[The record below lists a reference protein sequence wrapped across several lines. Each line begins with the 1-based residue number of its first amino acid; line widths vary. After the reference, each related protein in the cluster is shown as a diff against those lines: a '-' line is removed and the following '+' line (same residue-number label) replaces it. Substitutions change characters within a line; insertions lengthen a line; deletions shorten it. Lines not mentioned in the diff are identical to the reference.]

1 MSVPSVGVTSNSH
14 EHLENLKIPQRIE
27 RLPIT
32 SYQRLLGFVI
42 VICWFFDCV
51 DLGAMTFLLP
61 TLAKHFHLTP
71 VMMGALVSMSF
82 VGMLLGTA
90 FSGLFSDRYGRKK
103 VLQWSMVLW
112 GIAGI
117 LCSLSWSIPSLFFFR
132 FLLGLGLGSELPV
145 AHAMLP
151 EFLPKQARGRYVA
164 VMEGLLPL
172 AIITAGILT
181 LFVLPHIGWRYV
193 FVAEAIPAAWLF
205 IARRNLPE
213 SPRWLEAVGRKEEAN
228 LVMVQFEKDVQRR
241 YGKPLPPL
249 VDTVLVEKETGKS
262 SFAELWSRDYIRRT
276 IMLWIVWPACLFG
289 YYGLTS
295 WLAVLLVGKGF
306 GIIKSINFVIT
317 ITIGGIPGF
326 LVATYLIEKIGRK
339 PVVITATAMT
349 AVSSYWYGNVSSLP
363 FLYTWGFLLQFFT
376 YAMWSSIYAYTPE
389 LYPTRMR
396 GTGCGLSSSVGRVG
410 AILGPYIIGA
420 VLASSGPGAVFD
432 LAAFMF
438 ALAAL
443 SVLILGPETRGRI
456 LEEIS
461 Q

>member
-1 MSVPSVGVTSNSH
+1 
-14 EHLENLKIPQRIE
+14 
-27 RLPIT
+27 
-32 SYQRLLGFVI
+32 
-42 VICWFFDCV
+42 
-51 DLGAMTFLLP
+51 
-61 TLAKHFHLTP
+61 
-71 VMMGALVSMSF
+71 
-82 VGMLLGTA
+82 
-90 FSGLFSDRYGRKK
+90 
-103 VLQWSMVLW
+103 
-112 GIAGI
+112 
-117 LCSLSWSIPSLFFFR
+117 
-132 FLLGLGLGSELPV
+132 
-145 AHAMLP
+145 
-151 EFLPKQARGRYVA
+151 
-164 VMEGLLPL
+164 
-172 AIITAGILT
+172 
-181 LFVLPHIGWRYV
+181 
-193 FVAEAIPAAWLF
+193 
-205 IARRNLPE
+205 
-213 SPRWLEAVGRKEEAN
+213 
-228 LVMVQFEKDVQRR
+228 VQRR

-295 WLAVLLVGKGF
+295 WLAALLVGKGF
-306 GIIKSINFVIT
+306 GIIKSISFVII
-317 ITIGGIPGF
+317 ITSGGIPGF
-326 LVATYLIEKIGRK
+326 LVAAYLIEKIGRK

-432 LAAFMF
+432 LTAFMF

>member
-1 MSVPSVGVTSNSH
+1 
-14 EHLENLKIPQRIE
+14 
-27 RLPIT
+27 
-32 SYQRLLGFVI
+32 
-42 VICWFFDCV
+42 
-51 DLGAMTFLLP
+51 MTFLLP
-61 TLAKHFHLTP
+61 TLAKHFQLTP

-181 LFVLPHIGWRYV
+181 LFLLPHIGWRYV

-205 IARRNLPE
+205 VARRNLPE
-213 SPRWLEAVGRKEEAN
+213 SPRWLEAVGRKEEAD

-241 YGKPLPPL
+241 YGKPLPPV